1 MILTQI
7 RKEEEEDSFPLPQ
20 LFEEERRLLQI
31 KLAQRPKTEQPAPQA
46 APQAAPLPLPQRPA
60 IATPEEHLD
69 TFMEQLPGLR
79 RAPEGKIPSLVLYA
93 LYCNWSKGQHLL
105 PVSCRSF
112 CLHLAA
118 NAQRYQIRHTN
129 FLYQGRHVRGFRGIT
144 AEYTDAI

>member
-1 MILTQI
+1 MMLTKI
-7 RKEEEEDSFPLPQ
+7 TKEEDVDNFPLPQ
-20 LFEEERRLLQI
+20 LLEEERRRYQI
-31 KLAQRPKTEQPAPQA
+31 KLAQRPKIEQPVPQA
-46 APQAAPLPLPQRPA
+46 APQPLPLPQRPA
-60 IATPEEHLD
+60 IPTPEEHLD

-118 NAQRYQIRHTN
+118 NTQRYQIRHTN
-129 FLYQGRHVRGFRGIT
+129 FLWQGKHVRGYRGIT